1 MLGANG
7 KSVNGAVHR
16 ENGSVENVDG
26 VDFLLRGNADGPRS
40 GFAFDGVAQQVALVL
55 AKAFGIVQQLVF
67 ISVGEYHGCGKYRS
81 SQAASSGFV
90 ASGLYASGFEIREQ
104 HCRQV
109 ILFMTLDDELEKR
122 KECRFGFA
130 VVVFG
135 KNGRRL
141 VLQFFH

>member
-7 KSVNGAVHR
+7 KSVDGAVHR

-40 GFAFDGVAQQVALVL
+40 GFAFDGVAQRVALVF

-81 SQAASSGFV
+81 GQAASSGFV

-109 ILFMTLDDELEKR
+109 IYD
-122 KECRFGFA
+122 A
-130 VVVFG
+130 
-135 KNGRRL
+135 
-141 VLQFFH
+141 